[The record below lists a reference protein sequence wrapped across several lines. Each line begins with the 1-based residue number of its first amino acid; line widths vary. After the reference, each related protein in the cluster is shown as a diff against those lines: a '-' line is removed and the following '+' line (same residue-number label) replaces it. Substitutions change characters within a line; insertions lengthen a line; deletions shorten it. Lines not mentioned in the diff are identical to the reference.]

1 VTLQS
6 FEARSAA
13 DLDGAFAAIVEARA
27 NAVITF
33 SDTLTYNLANQVA
46 ENASRSKLPLMSPFH
61 EIAIAGGLMS
71 YGPSISDLFRRSAG
85 YVDKILRGA
94 KPADLPVEQP
104 TKFELVINLKTAKAL
119 GLTVPPS
126 LLARADELID

>member
-1 VTLQS
+1 M
-6 FEARSAA
+6 A
-13 DLDGAFAAIVEARA
+13 DIDGAFAAIVEAHA
-27 NAVITF
+27 DAVITF
-33 SDTLTYNLANQVA
+33 SDTLTFNFANQVA
-46 ENASRSKLPLMSPFH
+46 ELASRSKLPLMSPFH
-61 EIAIAGGLMS
+61 EIAVAGGLMS
-71 YGPSISDLFRRSAG
+71 YGPSISDLFRRSAV

-126 LLARADELID
+126 LLARADEVIE